1 MPPVYDFAFYDLFTA
16 PFGLVRIGRWLA
28 GAGYDVRLVDALRT
42 DDERSREL
50 RGTPRRRSDG
60 TGKVFRTRIE
70 WPAGPL
76 PVDRSFARYGIV
88 IESFRTRIAGAFEG
102 APPDVALVTSGMT
115 YWYPGVVEAVD
126 TLRAAHPSVP
136 VAVGGVY
143 ASLLPEHCKAV
154 TGADLVAAGSSTGDL
169 AALLGRLGLP
179 VPDGEPAG
187 AVVDS
192 GRGFAAVRLNEG
204 CPYRCDYCASHML
217 CPRFE
222 PGDPHAAAAEVRRLA
237 ESAGVRNFA
246 FYDDALLVDRRRVFG
261 EFLAHFAVGGA
272 AGGGA
277 ACGGRAG
284 GGGAGPGSR
293 APQPTVRFHLPN
305 AVHMRHLDADIA
317 GLMNRAGVQE
327 VRLGFESDSDAFHVA
342 HDAGAGPKAG
352 RGAAGRGG
360 AAAGTRQ
367 ADGAALSA
375 AVDALLAGGFSRDR
389 IGVYVLAGLPGQR
402 RGEVEHSVRTAGEK
416 GVNVYVS
423 EFSPVPGSPI
433 WERCVE
439 LCELPIAEEPLYQN
453 NTLLPM
459 AWEGFTRADLAAVK
473 ECAAGYRR
481 AVSRPAAPASRSV
494 PPVW

>member
-1 MPPVYDFAFYDLFTA
+1 MRKERPRALLVVPPVYDFAFYDLFTA

-28 GAGYDVRLVDALRT
+28 GAGYDVRLVDALRI
-42 DDERSREL
+42 DDEHSREL
-50 RGTPRRRSDG
+50 RGAPRRRPDG
-60 TGKVFRTRIE
+60 TGKAFRTRIE

-88 IESFRTRIAGAFEG
+88 AESFRARIAEAFEG

-115 YWYPGVVEAVD
+115 YWYPGVVEAVN
-126 TLRAAHPSVP
+126 TLRAAYPSVP

-169 AALLGRLGLP
+169 AAFLGRLGLP

-192 GRGFAAVRLNEG
+192 GRGFAALRLNEG
-204 CPYRCDYCASHML
+204 CPYRCDYCASHRL

-222 PGDPHAAAAEVRRLA
+222 PGDPHVAAAEVGRLA
-237 ESAGVRNFA
+237 ESEGVRNFA
-246 FYDDALLVDRRRVFG
+246 FYDDALLVERRRVFG
-261 EFLAHFAVGGA
+261 EFLAHFA
-272 AGGGA
+272 
-277 ACGGRAG
+277 
-284 GGGAGPGSR
+284 GPGMQ
-293 APQPTVRFHLPN
+293 APQHAVKFHLPN

-327 VRLGFESDSDAFHVA
+327 VRLGFESDSDAFHAA

-352 RGAAGRGG
+352 GYGAAGAGS
-360 AAAGTRQ
+360 AASSG
-367 ADGAALSA
+367 DGAALSA

-481 AVSRPAAPASRSV
+481 AVSRPAAPASRSA

>member
-1 MPPVYDFAFYDLFTA
+1 
-16 PFGLVRIGRWLA
+16 
-28 GAGYDVRLVDALRT
+28 
-42 DDERSREL
+42 
-50 RGTPRRRSDG
+50 
-60 TGKVFRTRIE
+60 
-70 WPAGPL
+70 
-76 PVDRSFARYGIV
+76 
-88 IESFRTRIAGAFEG
+88 
-102 APPDVALVTSGMT
+102 
-115 YWYPGVVEAVD
+115 
-126 TLRAAHPSVP
+126 
-136 VAVGGVY
+136 
-143 ASLLPEHCKAV
+143 
-154 TGADLVAAGSSTGDL
+154 
-169 AALLGRLGLP
+169 
-179 VPDGEPAG
+179 
-187 AVVDS
+187 
-192 GRGFAAVRLNEG
+192 
-204 CPYRCDYCASHML
+204 ML

-222 PGDPHAAAAEVRRLA
+222 PGDPHVAAAEVRRLL
-237 ESAGVRNFA
+237 ESEGVRNFA

-261 EFLAHFAVGGA
+261 EFLAHFA
-272 AGGGA
+272 
-277 ACGGRAG
+277 
-284 GGGAGPGSR
+284 GPGTQ
-293 APQPTVRFHLPN
+293 APRHAVRFHLPN

-327 VRLGFESDSDAFHVA
+327 VRLGFESDSDAFHAA

-352 RGAAGRGG
+352 PGGEDVADDAAGG
-360 AAAGTRQ
+360 
-367 ADGAALSA
+367 DGVALSA

-473 ECAAGYRR
+473 ECAGGYRR
-481 AVSRPAAPASRSV
+481 AVSRPAEPASRSA